1 MYNSQVI
8 VQIEMCNT
16 EVIVQIEM
24 YDTEVIVQ
32 LHKCVRHIY
41 VTVQFIEMYNSYVT
55 LVNRNI

>member
-1 MYNSQVI
+1 MY
-8 VQIEMCNT
+8 NT

-32 LHKCVRHIY
+32 LQKCVRHIF
-41 VTVQFIEMYNSYVT
+41 VTVQFIEMYNLYVT